1 MECNCVRKITE
12 GLLRK
17 YSTLWQHRCEKS
29 NNSVK
34 KSIHLGRR
42 SPKFWGPRLEP
53 IGKSGTDL
61 RDRPFNLQGG
71 GYGYLFPSE
80 FFFRTPRE
88 LEYFYFCRAKRE
100 FFFQNVTLGY
110 MTKTLNQII
119 IFFLHQNQNIF
130 SATLGIRLFFLEKT
144 HSHSPPEVKW
154 SVPKGPK

>member
-42 SPKFWGPRLEP
+42 PPKFWGPRLEP

-61 RDRPFNLQGG
+61 RDRPFNLQGWGG

-80 FFFRTPRE
+80 FFFSDNTRVRIFLFLSRKARIFFPEFNIRLYDKNSE
-88 LEYFYFCRAKRE
+88 SDFFFPSPKSEYFFQQHWESEYFFRK
-100 FFFQNVTLGY
+100 
-110 MTKTLNQII
+110 KTITPL
-119 IFFLHQNQNIF
+119 
-130 SATLGIRLFFLEKT
+130 S
-144 HSHSPPEVKW
+144 S
-154 SVPKGPK
+154 